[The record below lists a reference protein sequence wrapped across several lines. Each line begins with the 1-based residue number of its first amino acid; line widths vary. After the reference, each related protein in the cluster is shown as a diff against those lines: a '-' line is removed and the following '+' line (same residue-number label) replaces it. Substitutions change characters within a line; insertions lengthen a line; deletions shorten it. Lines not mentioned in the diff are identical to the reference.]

1 MNTSRVTPEAP
12 LAKRPVVVWVL
23 MIFLALRIAL
33 DLHSL
38 IPGHLLVIGGP
49 ESSRA
54 YNLYVALLSLTLF
67 RVLTLTFVL
76 LLIWRRHWTG
86 LIIAA
91 IFFSAELYTEALRDM
106 TGGVIGSMFGPP
118 ASQGDAI
125 ARTMG
130 RYSVLI
136 APIALLAWCSIRS
149 TSRRYFHYA
158 L

>member
-1 MNTSRVTPEAP
+1 MSRVTPEAP

-23 MIFLALRIAL
+23 LLFLVLRIAL

-38 IPGHLLVIGGP
+38 IPGHLLVIAGP

-67 RVLTLTFVL
+67 RVLTLVFVL
-76 LLIWRRHWTG
+76 FLIWRRHWAG

-91 IFFSAELYTEALRDM
+91 TFFCAELYTEALRDV
-106 TGGVIGSMFGPP
+106 TGGVIDSIFGPP
-118 ASQGDAI
+118 ASRGDAI
-125 ARTMG
+125 ARTLG
-130 RYSVLI
+130 RYCALI
-136 APIALLAWCSIRS
+136 APIALVAWCSIRS
-149 TSRRYFHYA
+149 TSRLYFRYA

>member
-1 MNTSRVTPEAP
+1 MNTSHVTPETP

-23 MIFLALRIAL
+23 LLFLALRIAF

-49 ESSRA
+49 EASRA
-54 YNLYVALLSLTLF
+54 HNLYVALLSLTLF
-67 RVLTLTFVL
+67 RVLTLMFVL
-76 LLIWRRHWTG
+76 FLIWRRHWTG

-91 IFFSAELYTEALRDM
+91 SLFCAELYTEALRDM
-106 TGGVIGSMFGPP
+106 TGGVFGSMFDPP
-118 ASQGDAI
+118 ASRGDAI
-125 ARTMG
+125 ARTLG
-130 RYSVLI
+130 RYSALI

-149 TSRRYFHYA
+149 TSRRYFRHA